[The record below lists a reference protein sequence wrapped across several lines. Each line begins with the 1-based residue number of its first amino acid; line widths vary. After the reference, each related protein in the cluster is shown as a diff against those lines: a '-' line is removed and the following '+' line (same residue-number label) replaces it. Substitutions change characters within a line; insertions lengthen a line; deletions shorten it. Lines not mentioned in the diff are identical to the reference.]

1 MGDNVISLSDFQQIL
16 GNTLFD
22 GSAEIAGM
30 VMFAAVMCII
40 FSVVK
45 KTFVFL
51 LIMIPATLVFYYLGI
66 MNTELTMI
74 LIIITVLGLA
84 MTAPKAL
91 R

>member
-1 MGDNVISLSDFQQIL
+1 MGDDVISLSDFQQIL

-40 FSVVK
+40 FSVIK

-51 LIMIPATLVFYYLGI
+51 LIMIPATLVFFYLGV
-66 MNTELTMI
+66 MSTELTMI

>member
-40 FSVVK
+40 FSVVR

-51 LIMIPATLVFYYLGI
+51 LIMIPATLVFYYLEI